1 MDIRIG
7 VKYSTREIELQMADD
22 TDRDEIKKLVESALD
37 ESIKVLW
44 LTDKR
49 GREVAVPTS
58 KITYVDLG
66 SSEESRKMGFS
77 S

>member
-37 ESIKVLW
+37 ESIQVLW

-49 GREVAVPTS
+49 GREVAVPAS

>member
-7 VKYSTREIELQMADD
+7 VKYSAREIELQMADD
-22 TDRDEIKKLVESALD
+22 TDREEIKKLVESALD

-49 GREVAVPTS
+49 GREVAVPAS
-58 KITYVDLG
+58 RITYVELG
-66 SSEESRKMGFS
+66 SSEENRRMGFS
-77 S
+77 G